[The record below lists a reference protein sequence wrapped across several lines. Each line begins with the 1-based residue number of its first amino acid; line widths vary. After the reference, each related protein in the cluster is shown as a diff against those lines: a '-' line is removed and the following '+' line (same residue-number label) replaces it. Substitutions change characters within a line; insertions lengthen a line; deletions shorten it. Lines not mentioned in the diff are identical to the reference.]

1 MIFLSLQSIRTT
13 FFTRKSK
20 DIRPDDRKGAEEIP
34 EDFELEALNKD
45 SNTPIVK
52 NVKNMDLNNPCAGD
66 DKTDEGNWSIL
77 LM

>member
-1 MIFLSLQSIRTT
+1 MQSIRTT

-20 DIRPDDRKGAEEIP
+20 DIRPDDRKGAEEVP

-52 NVKNMDLNNPCAGD
+52 NMDLNKPCPGD
-66 DKTDEGNWSIL
+66 DKTDEGNRSIL
-77 LM
+77 PP

>member
-34 EDFELEALNKD
+34 EDFELEAFNKD
-45 SNTPIVK
+45 SNTPI
-52 NVKNMDLNNPCAGD
+52 VKNMDLNNPCAGD
-66 DKTDEGNWSIL
+66 DKTDEGR
-77 LM
+77 